1 MSDICGNQEIKHIIY
16 DDYNS
21 CIRADQNT
29 IGTITSTIGH
39 SALRNAYKLIEYSY
53 SRKKDD

>member
-1 MSDICGNQEIKHIIY
+1 MGGNQEVKY
-16 DDYNS
+16 TVYNDYNS
-21 CIRADQNT
+21 YIRADQNT

-53 SRKKDD
+53 LRKKDD